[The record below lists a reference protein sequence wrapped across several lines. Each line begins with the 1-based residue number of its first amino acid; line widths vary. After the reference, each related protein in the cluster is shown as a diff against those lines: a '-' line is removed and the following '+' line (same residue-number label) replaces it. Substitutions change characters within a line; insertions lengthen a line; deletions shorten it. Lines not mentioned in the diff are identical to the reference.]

1 MGKLIPTLILM
12 GSVIF
17 IFNTFPYMLPAMS
30 KGLYLPYE
38 LWILVMLFLYII
50 LPPNVGTYV
59 YRLREE
65 NK

>member
-1 MGKLIPTLILM
+1 MGKFIPALILM
-12 GSVIF
+12 GCIVV

-30 KGLYLPYE
+30 KGLYMPYE
-38 LWILVMLFLYII
+38 LWIIVMLLLYIL
-50 LPPNVGTYV
+50 LPKEVGTYV